1 MSSSQAPEQRRR
13 LSPEQRREEIMA
25 VGLEIFA
32 TGSLTQISVNEI
44 AKRAGVS
51 RALFY
56 HYFPSKIDLARA
68 IVAHEISQVHRIAG
82 AESIEE
88 VVTAYITY
96 VQGRP
101 MGYRALHIGGL
112 ENDPVIGE
120 AIRTSQVRFEE
131 ILLNLL
137 SIPLTDEQ
145 ARFALRTWTNTVIAT
160 CLQWLEHPE
169 IDSDEVAG
177 MMIRTLHALV
187 PTGRG
192 RPCEGPAAQDRGS
205 QPQEPQ
211 VP

>member
-1 MSSSQAPEQRRR
+1 MSGSQIPEQRRR

-82 AESIEE
+82 AESIEG

-120 AIRTSQVRFEE
+120 AIRASQVKFEE

-137 SIPLTDEQ
+137 SIPLTDQQ

-169 IDSDEVAG
+169 IDSEEIAG

-192 RPCEGPAAQDRGS
+192 QALEGHGPQQRDDEHAA
-205 QPQEPQ
+205 PQTT
-211 VP
+211 